1 MATSHQSVAAGVVV
15 AGSPPST
22 AIFSRGWARFVVPSF
37 SDCFFIVLVVWLFL
51 WVPKG
56 WDSLLADGDVGWHL
70 RTGEWILDHHA
81 VPTQDL
87 FSFSKPG
94 APWFAWE
101 WLSDVTLALLFRA
114 TGLKGIVL
122 LAGVVIGLYSTIVLR
137 HAFWRGANAMIALPL
152 VLLGVGSSL
161 MHYLARPHI
170 FTLLFL
176 AVGMWMLDR
185 DRKLQ
190 TRLIWLLIPLSVLW
204 VNMHGGFFIFLACLG
219 LLVLGSAVEAWFQAT
234 GWAAVRRY
242 SMLLAGC
249 AAASLVNPYGI
260 QLHRHVAGYL
270 RSDWIR
276 NTIQEFKA
284 PTFRGEGQFQLE
296 AILIAGL
303 LLAGLLLRKGRI
315 TETLWIVFLAHS
327 SLTSLRHAP
336 LFVVVAIPLLASE
349 ISALWAGG
357 AARMPRQ
364 SLLAIFHT
372 LGADLGKLFRRT
384 SIWIGATIVF
394 VALAPLEW
402 PADFPKT
409 LFPTALITRNA
420 ERLQSGR
427 LLTTD
432 QWGDYLIYRF
442 YPRQKVY
449 VDGRSDFYGEQLGK
463 EYLQLLQLSSGWQ
476 AILTRRGFD
485 TILLPP
491 EWPIVE
497 MLKSSGDWR
506 TVEATD
512 KAILFVRQHGMAGT
526 PATGYRP
533 KTAFVLKKTRTE
545 PNENL
550 QSGRSLYIGDRS
562 NERG

>member
-1 MATSHQSVAAGVVV
+1 VATSQQPVAAGVAV
-15 AGSPPST
+15 AGAPPSR

-37 SDCFFIVLVVWLFL
+37 SDCFFIVLLVWLFL
-51 WVPKG
+51 WIPNG
-56 WDSLLADGDVGWHL
+56 WESLLADGDVGWHI
-70 RTGEWILDHHA
+70 RTGDWILDNHT

-101 WLSDVTLALLFRA
+101 WLSDVTFALLFRA
-114 TGLKGIVL
+114 CGLKGIVL

-137 HAFWRGANAMIALPL
+137 HAFWRGSNAMVALPL
-152 VLLGVGSSL
+152 VLLGVGSSM

-176 AVGMWMLDR
+176 AVAMWMLDR

-190 TRLIWLLIPLSVLW
+190 TRLVWLLIPLSVLW

-219 LLVLGSAVEAWFQAT
+219 LLALGSAVEAWWQRT

-242 SMLLAGC
+242 SLLFAGC
-249 AAASLVNPYGI
+249 AAASVVNPYGI

-270 RSDWIR
+270 SSDWIR

-284 PTFRGEGQFQLE
+284 PTFRGEGQFQFE
-296 AILIAGL
+296 ALLIAGL
-303 LLAGLLLRKGRI
+303 LLAGLLLLKGRVS
-315 TETLWIVFLAHS
+315 EALWIVFLAHS

-336 LFVVVAIPLLASE
+336 LFAVVAIPLLASE
-349 ISALWAGG
+349 ISALWAG
-357 AARMPRQ
+357 AVARLPRQ
-364 SLLAIFHT
+364 SLRAIFHT

-384 SIWIGATIVF
+384 SVWIAATIAI

-409 LFPTALITRNA
+409 FFPAALITRNA
-420 ERLQSGR
+420 ERLQNGR
-427 LLTTD
+427 VLTTD
-432 QWGDYLIYRF
+432 QWGDYLIFRF
-442 YPRQKVY
+442 PPRQKVY

-463 EYLQLLQLSSGWQ
+463 EYLHLLQVASGWQ
-476 AILTRRGFD
+476 AILNRRGFD
-485 TILLPP
+485 TVLLPP

-497 MLKSSGDWR
+497 VLRNSADWR
-506 TVEATD
+506 IVDATD
-512 KAILFVRQHGMAGT
+512 KAILFVRQHNNAAVPAAGH
-526 PATGYRP
+526 RP
-533 KTAFVLKKTRTE
+533 TNALVLKKTRTQ

-550 QSGRSLYIGDRS
+550 QSGRSLCIGDRS